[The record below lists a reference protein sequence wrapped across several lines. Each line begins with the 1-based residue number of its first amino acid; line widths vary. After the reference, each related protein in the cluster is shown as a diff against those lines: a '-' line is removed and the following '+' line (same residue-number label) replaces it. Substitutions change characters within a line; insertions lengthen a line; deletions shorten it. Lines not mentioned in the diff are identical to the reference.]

1 MSSYAKSTGSKS
13 TGEIISVSE
22 IKSIFASKLY
32 YYFIIWLDE
41 VLKNIWY
48 IKITIIVIKIFEHLP
63 NARA

>member
-22 IKSIFASKLY
+22 IKSIFASKLC

-48 IKITIIVIKIFEHLP
+48 IKITNIIIKILEHLP